1 MVTPNLCGA
10 FGGRGPKKV
19 RPRPSLSFSPGN
31 GYAKPGRKVRR
42 GDKLNNCDRSLQ
54 WPLPARGGEEQT
66 PREPQTRERL
76 EPSSPRQ
83 CPLFQLVACI
93 AAPVQRPAREW
104 LRQTWVECWAGELP
118 RKCGRTTCS
127 AERSAWEWLRQTCV
141 ERSAGEDPRKCGHAL
156 R

>member
-1 MVTPNLCGA
+1 MAAQRVP
-10 FGGRGPKKV
+10 
-19 RPRPSLSFSPGN
+19 LSAPPGN
-31 GYAKPGRKVRR
+31 GYAKPVWSVRR
-42 GDKLNNCDRSLQ
+42 
-54 WPLPARGGEEQT
+54 ARTQESAATPFAEFFAREWLRQTWAESAAGGQAEQLRPQLSMAIACVGGGRGTTTRGEEQT

-118 RKCGRTTCS
+118 RKCGRITCS
-127 AERSAWEWLRQTCV
+127 AERSA
-141 ERSAGEDPRKCGHAL
+141 
-156 R
+156 